1 MPRQLVT
8 VTMARRFA
16 GILIGCGDE
25 EVTRV
30 FKNSEGYADPTA
42 GAALAHIADEE
53 RRKAKEAHRLID
65 LEKEVDQQTSEYLKA
80 KREAL
85 RLLERIKP
93 ESATILVERYFEG
106 KTFIEI
112 GKIIF
117 VTERQAQRRCK
128 EAIREFQRVLD
139 EKDSLK

>member
-1 MPRQLVT
+1 MIDAQVYLASIRA
-8 VTMARRFA
+8 M
-16 GILIGCGDE
+16 GIRLQTKIQQVQRLRDSLRSI
-25 EVTRV
+25 T
-30 FKNSEGYADPTA
+30 
-42 GAALAHIADEE
+42 AALDQELVSHTKSVGAMADTIAMMIDIE
-53 RRKAKEAHRLID
+53 KEA
-65 LEKEVDQQTSEYLKA
+65 DQQTSEYLKA

-139 EKDSLK
+139 EKDSSK

>member
-1 MPRQLVT
+1 
-8 VTMARRFA
+8 MA
-16 GILIGCGDE
+16 D
-25 EVTRV
+25 T
-30 FKNSEGYADPTA
+30 
-42 GAALAHIADEE
+42 IAMM
-53 RRKAKEAHRLID
+53 ID
-65 LEKEVDQQTSEYLKA
+65 IEKEVDQQTSEYLKA

-128 EAIREFQRVLD
+128 AATREFQRVLD

>member
-1 MPRQLVT
+1 MIDAQVYLASIRAMGIRLQTKIQQVQRLRDSLQSITASLDQEFVSHT
-8 VTMARRFA
+8 KSVGAMA
-16 GILIGCGDE
+16 D
-25 EVTRV
+25 T
-30 FKNSEGYADPTA
+30 
-42 GAALAHIADEE
+42 IAMM
-53 RRKAKEAHRLID
+53 ID
-65 LEKEVDQQTSEYLKA
+65 IEKEVDQQTSEYLKA

-139 EKDSLK
+139 EKGSSQ

>member
-1 MPRQLVT
+1 MIDAQVYLASIRAMGIRLQTKIQQVQRLRDSLRSITVALDQELVSHT
-8 VTMARRFA
+8 KNVDAMA
-16 GILIGCGDE
+16 D
-25 EVTRV
+25 T
-30 FKNSEGYADPTA
+30 
-42 GAALAHIADEE
+42 IAMM
-53 RRKAKEAHRLID
+53 ID
-65 LEKEVDQQTSEYLKA
+65 IEKEVDQQTSEYLKA

-139 EKDSLK
+139 ENDSLK

>member
-1 MPRQLVT
+1 MIDAQVYLASIRA
-8 VTMARRFA
+8 M
-16 GILIGCGDE
+16 GIRLQTKIQQVQRLRDSLRSI
-25 EVTRV
+25 T
-30 FKNSEGYADPTA
+30 
-42 GAALAHIADEE
+42 AALEQETVSHTKSVSAMADTIAMM
-53 RRKAKEAHRLID
+53 ID
-65 LEKEVDQQTSEYLKA
+65 IEKEVDQQTSEYLKA

-139 EKDSLK
+139 EKDSLQ